1 MIQDS
6 PSLHHHFYSAHP
18 FCSLQWFIDPCQVE
32 KKQIRQAANQ
42 ELGSMCCVNA
52 PWLWGSS
59 GLPAWALLSPLS
71 QQIAHVHEVTH
82 WLIRTSLYP
91 LNLEEHW
98 EEDHSVGHFQISWLP
113 VPSQFDSR
121 GIIFGH

>member
-1 MIQDS
+1 
-6 PSLHHHFYSAHP
+6 
-18 FCSLQWFIDPCQVE
+18 
-32 KKQIRQAANQ
+32 
-42 ELGSMCCVNA
+42 MCCVNA